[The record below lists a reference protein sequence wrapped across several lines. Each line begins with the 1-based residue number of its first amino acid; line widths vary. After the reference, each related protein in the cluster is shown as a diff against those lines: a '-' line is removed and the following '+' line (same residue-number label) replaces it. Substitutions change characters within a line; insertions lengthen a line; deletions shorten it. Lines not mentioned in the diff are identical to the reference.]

1 MSDTKTVPLLSVGMI
16 FKNEERCLERCLKS
30 LEPLRKAI
38 SCELIMADTGATDN
52 SRAIAEQ
59 YADEVF
65 DFEWIDDFA
74 AARNAV
80 MDRCHGEWY
89 LSMDSDE
96 WLDEDIAE
104 LTAFLKVKRK
114 TDSAFVI
121 VRNYEST
128 LLDKGG
134 YSDFRGLRL
143 LWLPSGR
150 RYHGAIHEEFGY
162 RDPVTYLTGT
172 ILHHDG
178 YVYTSLEDKKE
189 KMDRNLRLLRREL
202 EKDPKNLRVLLQCI
216 ESGTLS
222 PDYTGYLRRGVA
234 AVQERCPG
242 WETYGA
248 SILCHAVNGA
258 RMYRLEELEE
268 WAAYAQEQY
277 KDSIFTRVDLNYN
290 LFLSA
295 HENEDWKRAIRYG
308 ESYRRGLR
316 VLRNS
321 RHSQKLEDEL
331 AHSSILYGSCPTE
344 RDVLI
349 GLANAYLNTGS
360 MEKTQDRLSQLDG
373 AQLNGDQVKNAMVAF
388 ARLHSQSDLD
398 ISPALLAFYQQ
409 IGQETPNEAVKKQRL
424 ETFAAIASAAFTVA
438 YQKEEQENENYHR
451 PAYTAFCALAD
462 KCEAGRAAKIM
473 MTSDT
478 TEMKEWLLRVED
490 WQALPIE
497 ALEHALSAGLAFPL
511 PEMPLNIEVLD
522 GLAAR
527 IPWELAKEL
536 SQDTKQYPDTQT
548 LFWTQALALV
558 ALRSFK
564 WGMFSGSGK
573 EKEAPAVPGTE
584 TPPEYSA
591 EGLALLRRFAEI
603 ESTSLP
609 ILYAPQMLTEE
620 NAAFLPPMHRWG
632 FYCAQA
638 FRALDRRNPQEYLAA
653 LRKALNACPG
663 QKEIVQFLLD
673 RFLEKD
679 RPQASPELLEL
690 AERIRTILSAYSPND
705 PAVAAIRQS
714 PAYQQVAW
722 LIEDPPSRLPQ

>member
-1 MSDTKTVPLLSVGMI
+1 MSDTKTAPLLSVGMI

-30 LEPLRKAI
+30 LEPLRKAV

-52 SRAIAEQ
+52 SRAIAKR

-65 DFEWIDDFA
+65 DFEWNDDFA

-80 MDRCHGEWY
+80 LDRCRGEWF
-89 LSMDSDE
+89 LSMDCDE

-104 LTAFLKVKRK
+104 LTAFLKGKRK
-114 TDSAFVI
+114 TESAFVI
-121 VRNYEST
+121 VRNYESA
-128 LLDKGG
+128 LLEQGG

-143 LWLPSGR
+143 LWRPCGR
-150 RYHGAIHEEFGY
+150 RFQGAIHENFGY
-162 RDPVTYLTGT
+162 RKPLVYLTKT
-172 ILHHDG
+172 VLHHDG
-178 YVYTSLEDKKE
+178 YVYTSVEEKK
-189 KMDRNLRLLRREL
+189 KKLDRNLRLLDREL
-202 EKDPKNLRVLLQCI
+202 EKDPKNLRTLLQCI

-242 WETYGA
+242 WEAYGA
-248 SILCHAVNGA
+248 AILRHAVNGA
-258 RMYRLEELEE
+258 RIHQLPEMEE
-268 WAAYAQEQY
+268 WAAYAQENY
-277 KDSIFTRVDLNYN
+277 KDSIFTRVDLNYS

-295 HENEDWKRAIRYG
+295 HGDKDWKKAIRCG
-308 ESYRRGLR
+308 EAYCRGLR
-316 VLRNS
+316 ALRS
-321 RHSQKLEDEL
+321 SSPSSKLDLELVRSVILFGSQ
-331 AHSSILYGSCPTE
+331 PTE

-349 GLANAYLNTGS
+349 GLANAYLNTGTL
-360 MEKTQDRLSQLDG
+360 EKALDRLTELDG
-373 AQLNGDQVKNAMVAF
+373 AQLNGDQVKNATVAF
-388 ARLHSQSDLD
+388 AQLHSRSDLD
-398 ISPALLAFYQQ
+398 IFPALLAFYEQ

-424 ETFAAIASAAFTVA
+424 DTFNTIAAAAFTEA
-438 YQKEEQENENYHR
+438 YQKEEQQNENYRR
-451 PAYTAFCALAD
+451 PAYTAFCALAE

-478 TEMKEWLLRVED
+478 AKIKEWLLRVED

-527 IPWELAKEL
+527 IPWELAKKL
-536 SQDTKQYPDTQT
+536 SQDTTQYPDAQT

-573 EKEAPAVPGTE
+573 EKKSPAAPRTE

-603 ESTSLP
+603 EAALLP
-609 ILYAPQMLTEE
+609 ILYSPQMLSEE
-620 NAAFLPPMHRWG
+620 NAVFLPPMHRWG

-638 FRALDRRNPQEYLAA
+638 FRALDCGNPQEYLAA

-690 AERIRTILSAYSPND
+690 AERICTILSAYSPND

-722 LIEDPPSRLPQ
+722 LIEDSPSRLPQ